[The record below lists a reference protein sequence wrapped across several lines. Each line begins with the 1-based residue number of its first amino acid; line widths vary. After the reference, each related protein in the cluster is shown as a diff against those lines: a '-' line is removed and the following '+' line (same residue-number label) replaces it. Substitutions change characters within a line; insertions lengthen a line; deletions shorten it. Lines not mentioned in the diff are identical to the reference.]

1 MWRVFFKHQKAQEM
15 ILDTWWRENCLV
27 QGQKLQDR
35 EGGTV
40 CKQEPYEE
48 AGDLASKESSNL
60 ILE

>member
-1 MWRVFFKHQKAQEM
+1 M

-27 QGQKLQDR
+27 QGQKLQGG